1 MGVRAAMASAEIGFD
16 APPSVRDALAAL
28 GRTEDV
34 RFSPSG
40 KRLAIACF
48 TSGHIAVAGVRIT
61 VSEAGPEIA
70 VTSLDLLASTE
81 LSEPHGVDFVDEDTL
96 VVANRSGGLGVF
108 RIPSGGAGELTKT
121 YPVDGEIDGLF
132 QAPGSVAARALGDG
146 RHEVLVCN
154 NSGNT
159 LTRHTLDASGAL
171 VGGEVVLRK
180 WLDIPDGLALSDDGQ
195 WLAVSNHN
203 AHGVFLY
210 AGSKLGE
217 EADPVGILSGIH
229 YPHGLRFGA
238 GGSHLAVA
246 DAGAPHVHVFL
257 PDEGGDWE
265 GVRHPAATITVMDDE
280 TFDRARHNP
289 QEGGPKGLD
298 VDLRSNV
305 VAVTSECVP
314 LAFFD
319 LGAALEGRARGHA
332 DMLVRCELDVL
343 AEAEEAKSTA
353 AAESATLR
361 AEVHSVWTAHALER
375 AEKERL
381 DVEVER
387 LAAEVERIDTEYQRL
402 TATLVEAHTLLD
414 GVHNSKSWRVT
425 APMRRA
431 VDLARRTKRRSR

>member
-1 MGVRAAMASAEIGFD
+1 MGVQAGTASAEIGFD

-61 VSEAGPEIA
+61 VSESRPEIA
-70 VTSLDLLASTE
+70 VTSLDMLASTE

-108 RIPSGGAGELTKT
+108 RIPPGGTGELTKT

-132 QAPGSVAARALGDG
+132 QAPGSVAARSLGDG

-180 WLDIPDGLALSDDGQ
+180 WLDVPDGLALSDDGR

-238 GGSHLAVA
+238 GASYLAVA

-257 PDEGGDWE
+257 PDEGDWA

-280 TFDRARHNP
+280 TFDQARHNP

-319 LGAALEGRARGHA
+319 LGAALERRERGQA

-343 AEAEEAKSTA
+343 AEAEEARSTA

-361 AEVHSVWTAHALER
+361 AEVHAAWTAHALER

-387 LAAEVERIDTEYQRL
+387 VNTECRRLAGALAETHV
-402 TATLVEAHTLLD
+402 LLD

-431 VDLARRTKRRSR
+431 VDLARRAKRSSR

>member
-1 MGVRAAMASAEIGFD
+1 M
-16 APPSVRDALAAL
+16 PSRRS

-48 TSGHIAVAGVRIT
+48 TSGQIAVAEVRIT
-61 VSEAGPEIA
+61 VSELRPEIA

-96 VVANRSGGLGVF
+96 LVANRGGGLGVF
-108 RIPSGGAGELTKT
+108 RIPPAGAGELTKT
-121 YPVDGEIDGLF
+121 YPVDGEIDSLF
-132 QAPGSVAARALGDG
+132 QAPGSVAARSLGDG

-171 VGGEVVLRK
+171 VEGEVVLRK
-180 WLDIPDGLALSDDGQ
+180 WLDIPDGLALSDDGG

-210 AGSKLGE
+210 AGTGLGE
-217 EADPVGILSGIH
+217 EADPVGILTGVH

-238 GGSHLAVA
+238 GGSYLAVA

-257 PDEGGDWE
+257 PDEGDWA

-280 TFDRARHNP
+280 TFDRARHNA

-305 VAVTSECVP
+305 VAVTSECAP

-319 LGAALEGRARGHA
+319 LGAALEGRERGRA
-332 DMLVRCELDVL
+332 EMLVRCELDVL
-343 AEAEEAKSTA
+343 DGAQAASASA
-353 AAESATLR
+353 AAESAALR
-361 AEVHSVWTAHALER
+361 AEIHSAWTAHAVER
-375 AEKERL
+375 AEKERVN
-381 DVEVER
+381 VEVG
-387 LAAEVERIDTEYQRL
+387 LFAAELERVNAEYRRL
-402 TATLVEAHTLLD
+402 TAALAETHVLLE
-414 GVHNSKSWRVT
+414 GVHNSKSWRLT

-431 VDLARRTKRRSR
+431 GDFARRLKRRTR